1 MVPNLTEDPTPCF
14 QDENIVVYGIPILA
28 VNKKAFAPRNDPEDL
43 SAKKNIAWRDRVIML
58 RRLGVMFPD
67 KNTPRPSN
75 HPFQYFHQ
83 QLPKLSGQIPLNL
96 RPAMAYVAMASHPI
110 RPKFD
115 SEKGETTGVSPEEQE
130 TVKAIDTATVEGDPP
145 RDPTVGFSIHPP
157 RNS

>member
-1 MVPNLTEDPTPCF
+1 
-14 QDENIVVYGIPILA
+14 
-28 VNKKAFAPRNDPEDL
+28 
-43 SAKKNIAWRDRVIML
+43 
-58 RRLGVMFPD
+58 MFPD
-67 KNTPRPSN
+67 KTTPRPSN

-83 QLPKLSGQIPLNL
+83 QLPKLSGQIPLKL

-115 SEKGETTGVSPEEQE
+115 SEKDETTGVSPEEQE